1 MVPPARQCREQ
12 IRVQS
17 EQASRDSQALADPG
31 YNREVGVLRPFI
43 GMVLASTVVLAQN
56 AARPSL
62 DEQLMNLGQLL
73 KSGHTREAE
82 QLLRQLVPKPEQE
95 PIQDPGIFNSA
106 GMHDMLWAMLG
117 QSYLGA
123 NQYADAERVTGER
136 LRAAEVKGAAA
147 AGHVPIFLF
156 LMAEVYR
163 LQGKHA
169 AAFPLYTRLNQL
181 WLNDQLP
188 ADFEKGTERGW
199 VECLIVRGETAT
211 AEVVSRP
218 AVDPDGSYV
227 GPSFH
232 EDTFNTHAVAMEEA
246 GHKAEAAEFEA
257 KIDAESRRTAP
268 ANQQDRDLLRARLMS
283 ARRQD
288 AAAEAIYQKWAGYWK
303 TSNVPGIIDPKES
316 LQIRTVA
323 LSAYSHFLSVRGR
336 SREAQAIQSQ
346 LTAAG
351 CRFGIC
357 DW

>member
-1 MVPPARQCREQ
+1 M
-12 IRVQS
+12 
-17 EQASRDSQALADPG
+17 
-31 YNREVGVLRPFI
+31 LRPFI
-43 GMVLASTVVLAQN
+43 SMVLASAFVLAQN
-56 AARPSL
+56 AAKPSL
-62 DEQLMNLGQLL
+62 DEQLMSVGRLL
-73 KSGHTREAE
+73 KSGRTSEAE
-82 QLLRQLVPKPEQE
+82 RLLRQLIPKPEEE
-95 PIQDPGIFNSA
+95 PIQVPGIFNSA
-106 GMHDMLWAMLG
+106 GMHDILWAMVG
-117 QSYLGA
+117 ESYLGA

-136 LRAAEVKGAAA
+136 LRAAQVKGAAA

-156 LMAEVYR
+156 LSAEVYR

-181 WLNDQLP
+181 WFNDQLP
-188 ADFEKGTERGW
+188 ADFQKGAERGL

-211 AEVVSRP
+211 AEMVSRP
-218 AVDPDGSYV
+218 PVDPDGSYV

-232 EDTFNTHAVAMEEA
+232 EDIFNTHAVAMEEA
-246 GHKAEAAEFEA
+246 GHQAEAAQFEA

-268 ANQQDRDLLRARLMS
+268 VNQQDRDLLRARLMS

-288 AAAEAIYQKWAGYWK
+288 AAAEAIYRKWAGYWK
-303 TSNVPGIIDPKES
+303 TVNVPGIVDPKES
-316 LQIRTVA
+316 LQIRTEA
-323 LSAYSHFLSVRGR
+323 WSAYSHFLSVRGR